1 MKHFEQ
7 AIQYIRDNKTWSK
20 HAEEEALNYI
30 NKMRCGINHADHD
43 ICEEIADL
51 MEEYSEENN
60 LPEGWWLNYGDE
72 NDIFLL
78 L

>member
-7 AIQYIRDNKTWSK
+7 AIQYVRDNKTWSK
-20 HAEEEALNYI
+20 YEEEEALNCM
-30 NKMRCGINHADHD
+30 NEMRCGINHADHD

-60 LPEGWWLNYGDE
+60 LSEGWWLNYGDE